1 HRVCDLLRALVGR
14 AVRDA
19 AVRRPQPERGRRGR
33 TWYRSRRAGH
43 GADGLQAVLD
53 HADLGRGFRHRHVGV
68 LSGLSEHRAA
78 VEADGAAVL
87 GLGPGTMWR
96 CVALLFLLLA
106 SIGGPAAAMDPSA
119 MEETNCLM
127 ACDANQE
134 HCGAGQAPLNRNRS
148 IAAHL
153 SQPEMKASPI
163 PGWRRTTGPSTT
175 LEGKV
180 SR

>member
-1 HRVCDLLRALVGR
+1 M
-14 AVRDA
+14 
-19 AVRRPQPERGRRGR
+19 P
-33 TWYRSRRAGH
+33 RS
-43 GADGLQAVLD
+43 V
-53 HADLGRGFRHRHVGV
+53 V
-68 LSGLSEHRAA
+68 
-78 VEADGAAVL
+78 
-87 GLGPGTMWR
+87 PII
-96 CVALLFLLLA
+96 LLLA

-148 IAAHL
+148 VAARL

-175 LEGKV
+175 LEGQV
-180 SR
+180 SRSNQGKH

>member
-1 HRVCDLLRALVGR
+1 
-14 AVRDA
+14 
-19 AVRRPQPERGRRGR
+19 
-33 TWYRSRRAGH
+33 
-43 GADGLQAVLD
+43 
-53 HADLGRGFRHRHVGV
+53 
-68 LSGLSEHRAA
+68 
-78 VEADGAAVL
+78 
-87 GLGPGTMWR
+87 MWR

-148 IAAHL
+148 VAAHL

-163 PGWRRTTGPSTT
+163 PGLRRTTGPWTT
-175 LEGKV
+175 REGAVSRSNEGKH
-180 SR
+180 